1 MRSEIACESRKCNV
15 IYAVFAFAFKNSYF
29 AKNEDPIRKLVCS
42 IDHSACSS
50 ALKSVAEV
58 FNILST

>member
-15 IYAVFAFAFKNSYF
+15 IDTVFAFKNSYF

-42 IDHSACSS
+42 TDHSACSS